1 MEQQEIKKVLTDF
14 AEWVNAQYPFEFVT
28 KDEVDGYIKKNHKPT
43 KPISY
48 RKWFQKQNQQ

>member
-14 AEWVNAQYPFEFVT
+14 AEWWNAQWNYDEISE
-28 KDEVDGYIKKNHKPT
+28 KDIDDYIKKYHKPT
-43 KPISY
+43 KVINY

>member
-14 AEWVNAQYPFEFVT
+14 AEWWNAQWNYDEISE
-28 KDEVDGYIKKNHKPT
+28 KDIDDYIKKNHKPT
-43 KPISY
+43 KVINY